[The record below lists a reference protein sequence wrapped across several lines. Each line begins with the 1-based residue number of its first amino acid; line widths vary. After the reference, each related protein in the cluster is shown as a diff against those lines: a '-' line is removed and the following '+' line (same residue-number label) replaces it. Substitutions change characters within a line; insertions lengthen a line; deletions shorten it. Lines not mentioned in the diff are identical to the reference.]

1 MKLLEQRRKAER
13 EATGN
18 ALSPRMILFREQLE
32 EEKRGGGGGEN
43 SRVEMLE
50 KRIAEER
57 KAVEEGRAESD
68 RARLLRELREQREIR
83 ARPPVSPVGEP
94 GEDEMP

>member
-68 RARLLRELREQREIR
+68 RARLLREQREIR